1 MSWIAANRR
10 NFLKSLAALPGV
22 GALLPVPVAAAAKSS
37 IGGRDVISELGIRT
51 FINAAGTYTTLTA
64 SLMPPEVLDAIHRAG
79 TKFCP
84 LNDLHDA
91 VGERIAK
98 LAKSEAAMVSAGA
111 ASALS
116 LSTAACIA
124 GKDREK
130 IVRLPDTTGMKNEV
144 IVQKSHRNGY
154 DHAIRNA
161 GVRLVEVETAAEL
174 ESAVHD
180 RTAMMFFLNSAAK
193 EGQIGL
199 EDFTRLGKKH
209 KVPTMI
215 DAAADV
221 PPVGNL
227 WRFTEI
233 GFDLVV
239 FSGGKGIRGPQS
251 AGLLLG
257 RKDLIEAARMNGS
270 PNSDS
275 LCRTNKVNKEELVGM
290 MVALE
295 MFVNRDHKAVWKDWE
310 EQCDR
315 IAKAAKSVDS
325 VTTEMFVPELAN
337 AVPHLRIN
345 WDHAKLGMTPREAV
359 KKLREGEPSIEVR
372 PGSNEVLEI
381 AVWMLQPGEDK
392 IVAKRVK
399 EVLKSA

>member
-1 MSWIAANRR
+1 
-10 NFLKSLAALPGV
+10 
-22 GALLPVPVAAAAKSS
+22 
-37 IGGRDVISELGIRT
+37 
-51 FINAAGTYTTLTA
+51 
-64 SLMPPEVLDAIHRAG
+64 
-79 TKFCP
+79 
-84 LNDLHDA
+84 

-315 IAKAAKSVDS
+315 FAKAAKGVDS

-399 EVLKSA
+399 EVLKSV

>member
-295 MFVNRDHKAVWKDWE
+295 MFVNRDH
-310 EQCDR
+310 
-315 IAKAAKSVDS
+315 
-325 VTTEMFVPELAN
+325 
-337 AVPHLRIN
+337 
-345 WDHAKLGMTPREAV
+345 
-359 KKLREGEPSIEVR
+359 
-372 PGSNEVLEI
+372 
-381 AVWMLQPGEDK
+381 
-392 IVAKRVK
+392 
-399 EVLKSA
+399 

>member
-22 GALLPVPVAAAAKSS
+22 GALLPVPVAAAAKSNIS
-37 IGGRDVISELGIRT
+37 GRDVISELGIRT

-64 SLMPPEVLDAIHRAG
+64 SLMPPEVLDAIHNAG
-79 TKFCP
+79 RKFCP

-315 IAKAAKSVDS
+315 IAKAAKGVDS

-399 EVLKSA
+399 EVLKSV